1 MTSSACCTVGSG
13 WWPLPVMTLDP
24 Y

>member
-1 MTSSACCTVGSG
+1 MTSSACCTVGSS